1 MIIFWKWKTKNN
13 LFICMPKLTTTPSQY
28 LSSNPNIILKTFVD
42 FFNNE
47 TDSNGRKWTE
57 RELVDLHRSYK
68 GGKTSNTANPKD
80 DKDETKGGSVIGGF
94 TKLLADVSKTQEKGD
109 GYSNIQDSY
118 LEFSEALEGLI
129 DSQGNLNSVEAIGE
143 KLRKSAY
150 KDFLNY
156 LTQQKELLH
165 QVNQSTSLSGKLS
178 EGFREEIT
186 DASVELTKYGISFQD
201 IVTAS
206 LDLTKTTSK
215 FNLIN
220 SETWDKVA
228 QSALAYVGT
237 LSSLT
242 EMLPAFANI
251 GYGASDSAKQ
261 IQISGQRI
269 MKLGLDSKSMLKE
282 VGQNLNKINEYAF
295 KDGVQGLSNMITK
308 AKEFRMEMQS
318 TFTIAEKVMDPE
330 GAIDM
335 AANLMAVGGAI
346 GDLGDPMKMMYMATN
361 NVEGIQDALIGA
373 TSSLATFNK
382 ESGKFEVI
390 GINIRKAKAMADAM
404 GISMSELRK
413 GAIAAAERTSAAMD
427 MLSNGLKLD
436 KDQTD
441 LITNLANMKD
451 GKMVMEIQ
459 GDEMRK
465 ILGVGKDVKEVAL
478 ENLTQTQA
486 ESLAEYQKRESEKT
500 PEQII
505 RGQATN
511 IELLTRDV
519 NYIFRLMTVE
529 AGKTGKELLKTL
541 GVSTTFDKLSTQSNE
556 ATKKAAPVIKKG
568 GKYLRGKLEEVNAQK
583 VDTPGVV
590 DVASVDNKQ
599 RELDMAY
606 QNTLNVNFKSDVNMN
621 KLAGGLF
628 EMPGWSQS
636 IVEAMDTNS
645 YTGPITTIK
654 RTA

>member
-1 MIIFWKWKTKNN
+1 MAISIQQIINTSRTYDEATRSFNSN
-13 LFICMPKLTTTPSQY
+13 YPNPTTSEGNEFLSKVNSKFPS
-28 LSSNPNIILKTFVD
+28 N
-42 FFNNE
+42 
-47 TDSNGRKWTE
+47 
-57 RELVDLHRSYK
+57 
-68 GGKTSNTANPKD
+68 TSNTSTSNTNNPKD
-80 DKDETKGGSVIGGF
+80 ESKVGKVIGGF
-94 TKLLADVSKTQEKGD
+94 TKLLVDVAATQEASS
-109 GYSNIQDSY
+109 GYITDSY
-118 LEFSEALEGLI
+118 VEFNEALGGLI
-129 DSQGNLNSVEAIGE
+129 DSQGNLNSIEEIGKKARE
-143 KLRKSAY
+143 SMY
-150 KDFLNY
+150 SGFLNY
-156 LTQQKELLH
+156 LKQQTELLH
-165 QVNQSTSLSGKLS
+165 QVNEGTSLTGKLS
-178 EGFREEIT
+178 EGVREELT
-186 DASVELTKYGISFQD
+186 EASVPLMKYKIGFQE

-206 LDLTKTTSK
+206 LDLTKSTSK

-335 AANLMAVGGAI
+335 AANLMAIGGAI

-404 GISMSELRK
+404 GISMSEMRK

-441 LITNLANMKD
+441 LITNLAHMKD
-451 GKMVMEIQ
+451 GKMVMEVQ
-459 GDEMRK
+459 GDKMREM
-465 ILGVGKDVKEVAL
+465 LGLKKDVKEIAL
-478 ENLTQTQA
+478 EELTQSQA

-511 IELLTRDV
+511 IELMTRDI
-519 NYIFRLMTVE
+519 NYIFRLLTVE
-529 AGKTGKELLKTL
+529 AGKTGKQLMESL
-541 GVSTTFDKLSTQSNE
+541 GVSTKFNDLANKTQELS
-556 ATKKAAPVIKKG
+556 KVVAPETVKVNQEVRKVIKTN
-568 GKYLRGKLEEVNAQK
+568 LNV
-583 VDTPGVV
+583 TPDAADIPGA
-590 DVASVDNKQ
+590 DNSKKEDKTTTSVDGSLGYSNIKISL
-599 RELDMAY
+599 ES
-606 QNTLNVNFKSDVNMN
+606 NVNEDRWRTDLLNHPTFTKDVVN
-621 KLAGGLF
+621 
-628 EMPGWSQS
+628 S
-636 IVEAMDTNS
+636 IDKRDYTNV
-645 YTGPITTIK
+645 GFG
-654 RTA
+654 